1 MYMTVYWYVTLYVL
15 WNFDFQ
21 NQKTLSLL
29 LFFVF
34 KDAKSC
40 RDGAI
45 IFGLAD
51 KSAGTAGL

>member
-1 MYMTVYWYVTLYVL
+1 MYMIVYWYVTLYVL
-15 WNFDFQ
+15 WNFDSQ

-29 LFFVF
+29 LFFVS

-40 RDGAI
+40 SDGAI

-51 KSAGTAGL
+51 KWAGMAGL